1 MQHTVAPE
9 QRLFLL
15 SKKSRRQLSG
25 AVLAT
30 LAIACAPTVQTSD
43 SAPTLTVLLS
53 KTEFFEAEPI
63 YVVFRLTNER
73 GDTAWLNRFSIA
85 EGNLH
90 VILTRSGEA
99 IPDNGFVVDYIR
111 GPSWRGVPVAS
122 HESLFDAVTLQ
133 ARWGFRDSVFRN
145 LYTVGPLPVGNYEL
159 RAIFDWTPTGPPKTI
174 ASETMTF
181 RIRSRAQIEQR
192 EADSVAALE
201 NLAWD
206 LERRAEFLPATL
218 NYAEQRARID
228 SLDPFLPLITSHL
241 AGTARAIGFPPD
253 SASIRR
259 LCDLLSAIAL
269 RRRNDPAGVIAL
281 LALFSEARDEAIVT
295 VHLAPASLT
304 KDVGEY
310 LVARFRR

>member
-15 SKKSRRQLSG
+15 SKKSRRELSA

-30 LAIACAPTVQTSD
+30 LALGCVATVQTPD
-43 SAPTLTVLLS
+43 SAPTLTVVLS
-53 KTEFFEAEPI
+53 RTEFFEAEPI

-73 GDTAWLNRFSIA
+73 GDTAWVNRFSIA
-85 EGNLH
+85 ERNLH

-99 IPDNGFVVDYIR
+99 IPDNGLVVDYIR

-133 ARWGFRDSVFRN
+133 TRWGFRDSAFRN
-145 LYTVGPLPVGNYEL
+145 LYAVGPLPRGSYEL
-159 RAIFDWTPTGPPKTI
+159 RAIFDWTPNGSPKTI
-174 ASETMTF
+174 ASETTTF

-192 EADSVAALE
+192 EADSVIALE

-218 NYAEQRARID
+218 NYAEQRAKID

-241 AGTARAIGFPPD
+241 AGTARAIGSPPD
-253 SASIRR
+253 SSSILR
-259 LCDLLSAIAL
+259 LCDLLRTIAL
-269 RRRNDPAGVIAL
+269 TRRNDPAGVIAL
-281 LALFSEARDEAIVT
+281 LALFNEARGEAIRSVQM
-295 VHLAPASLT
+295 APASLV
-304 KDVGEY
+304 KDVGLS
-310 LVARFRR
+310 LVAQSP